1 MSGGFSH
8 DILIQ
13 KGLIVLGQLIIAPT
27 GTPAICFGICQRCL
41 SADTRSF
48 TCHHGA
54 CRYCRNCLHLGR
66 VCQCD
71 RLGEEDITTPV
82 EPTEL
87 VMPFELSTDQQH
99 ISRQLLTWWESR
111 TSGLVHAVCGAGKT
125 EMTFPVI
132 ARVVNEGKRVLIVSP
147 RRDVAIE
154 WVDRLEAAFSVPVTR
169 RYGGGDKDTI
179 GMITV
184 ATAPLLVNLRYVF
197 DYVLVDESDA
207 FPFAFDLALWWT
219 LRRAGKG
226 LFLFVTATP
235 TVWQRQFP
243 TVHLSRRYHGHD
255 LPVPRLVR
263 ETGQAILDF
272 CQRHEST
279 PRLLF
284 VPTKPDLVRYG
295 ELLAANGFGYQ
306 AVSADTNERTDTLEW
321 LEETNGIVLATSI
334 WERGMTVTGVN
345 VAVLDSSH
353 ALFSSRALVQMAG
366 RAGRKPT
373 APTGDVVFFYHERT
387 FRQDRAIREIEEANR
402 R

>member
-1 MSGGFSH
+1 M
-8 DILIQ
+8 
-13 KGLIVLGQLIIAPT
+13 GQLVIAST
-27 GTPAICFGICQRCL
+27 GKPAIRFGVCQRCL
-41 SADTRSF
+41 STDTRA
-48 TCHHGA
+48 TPCHHGA

-66 VCQCD
+66 VCRCD
-71 RLGEEDITTPV
+71 RLAEEDITTPIIS
-82 EPTEL
+82 TDL
-87 VMPFELSTDQQH
+87 IMPFELSADQQNV
-99 ISRQLLTWWESR
+99 SRQLLGWWASR
-111 TSGLVHAVCGAGKT
+111 ASGLVHAVCGAGKT

-154 WVDRLEAAFSVPVTR
+154 WADRLERAFSVPITR

-184 ATAPLLVNLRYVF
+184 ATAPLLMNLCHVF

-207 FPFAFDLALWWT
+207 FPFAFDLSLWWT

-235 TVWQRQFP
+235 AVWQRQFP
-243 TVHLSRRYHGHD
+243 TVRLSRRYHGHA

-263 ETGQAILDF
+263 ETEQVILAF
-272 CQRHEST
+272 CQQHET
-279 PRLLF
+279 GPRLLF

-295 ELLAANGFGYQ
+295 ELLEANGFVYK

-321 LEETNGIVLATSI
+321 LTQTNGIVLATSI

-353 ALFSSRALVQMAG
+353 ALFSSRALIQMAG
-366 RAGRKPT
+366 RAGRKPE

>member
-1 MSGGFSH
+1 M
-8 DILIQ
+8 
-13 KGLIVLGQLIIAPT
+13 GQLIVTPE
-27 GTPAICFGICQRCL
+27 GTPAIRFGVCQRCL
-41 SADTRSF
+41 STDTRAYM
-48 TCHHGA
+48 CHHGP

-71 RLGEEDITTPV
+71 RLAEAEVTTSV
-82 EPTEL
+82 EPTDL
-87 VMPFELSTDQQH
+87 VMPFQLGADQQRV
-99 ISRQLLTWWESR
+99 SAQLLTWWETK

-132 ARVVNEGKRVLIVSP
+132 ARAVNDGKRVLIVSP

-154 WVDRLEAAFSVPVTR
+154 WADRLEAAFTVPITR

-184 ATAPLLVNLRYVF
+184 ATAPLLVNLRHVF
-197 DYVLVDESDA
+197 DFVLVDESDA

-255 LPVPRLVR
+255 LPVPRLIR
-263 ETGQAILDF
+263 EKESAILDF
-272 CQRHEST
+272 CRRYEAA

-295 ELLAANGFGYQ
+295 ELLAANGFAYQ
-306 AVSADTNERTDTLEW
+306 AVSADTDERTDVLEW
-321 LEETNGIVLATSI
+321 LESTNGIVLATSI
-334 WERGMTVTGVN
+334 WERGMTVTGVH

-353 ALFSSRALVQMAG
+353 ALFSSRALIQMAG

-373 APTGDVVFFYHERT
+373 APTGDVVFFYDERT
-387 FRQDRAIREIEEANR
+387 FRQDKAIREIEEANR

>member
-1 MSGGFSH
+1 M
-8 DILIQ
+8 
-13 KGLIVLGQLIIAPT
+13 GQLIVAPE
-27 GTPAICFGICQRCL
+27 GTPAIRFGVCQRCL
-41 SADTRSF
+41 STDTRAY
-48 TCHHGA
+48 TCHHGP

-71 RLGEEDITTPV
+71 RLAEAEVTTSV
-82 EPTEL
+82 EPTDL
-87 VMPFELSTDQQH
+87 VMPFQLGADQQRV
-99 ISRQLLTWWESR
+99 SAQLLTWWETK

-132 ARVVNEGKRVLIVSP
+132 ARAVNDGKRVLIVSP

-154 WVDRLEAAFSVPVTR
+154 WADRLEAAFTVPITR
-169 RYGGGDKDTI
+169 RYGGGDKETI

-184 ATAPLLVNLRYVF
+184 ATAPLLVNLRHVF

-235 TVWQRQFP
+235 TVWQRRFP

-263 ETGQAILDF
+263 ETESAILDF
-272 CQRHEST
+272 CRRYEAA

-295 ELLAANGFGYQ
+295 ELLAANGFVYQ
-306 AVSADTNERTDTLEW
+306 AVSADTDERTDVLEW
-321 LEETNGIVLATSI
+321 LEAMNGIVLATSI
-334 WERGMTVTGVN
+334 WERGMTVTGVH
-345 VAVLDSSH
+345 VAVLNSCH
-353 ALFSSRALVQMAG
+353 PLFTSRALIQMAG
-366 RAGRKPT
+366 RAGRKPI
-373 APTGDVVFFYHERT
+373 APTGDVLFFYEERT
-387 FRQDRAIREIEEANR
+387 FRQDNAIREIKEANR

>member
-1 MSGGFSH
+1 M
-8 DILIQ
+8 
-13 KGLIVLGQLIIAPT
+13 GQLIVTPE
-27 GTPAICFGICQRCL
+27 GTPAIRFGVCQRCL
-41 SADTRSF
+41 STDTRAYM
-48 TCHHGA
+48 CHHGP

-71 RLGEEDITTPV
+71 RLAEAEVTTSV
-82 EPTEL
+82 EPTDL
-87 VMPFELSTDQQH
+87 VMPFQLGADQQRV
-99 ISRQLLTWWESR
+99 SAQLLTWWETK

-132 ARVVNEGKRVLIVSP
+132 ARAVNGGKRVLIVSP

-154 WVDRLEAAFSVPVTR
+154 WADRLEAAFTVPITR
-169 RYGGGDKDTI
+169 RYGGGDKETI

-184 ATAPLLVNLRYVF
+184 ATAPLLVNLRHVF
-197 DYVLVDESDA
+197 DFVLVDESDA

-219 LRRAGKG
+219 LRRAGRG

-255 LPVPRLVR
+255 LPVPRLIR
-263 ETGQAILDF
+263 EKESAILDY
-272 CQRHEST
+272 CRRYEAA

-295 ELLAANGFGYQ
+295 ELLAANGFAYQ
-306 AVSADTNERTDTLEW
+306 AVSADTDERTDVLEW
-321 LEETNGIVLATSI
+321 LESTNGIVLATSI
-334 WERGMTVTGVN
+334 WERGMTVTGVH

-353 ALFSSRALVQMAG
+353 TLFSSRALIQMAG

-373 APTGDVVFFYHERT
+373 APTGDVVFFYDERT
-387 FRQDRAIREIEEANR
+387 FRQDKAIREIEEANR

>member
-1 MSGGFSH
+1 M
-8 DILIQ
+8 
-13 KGLIVLGQLIIAPT
+13 GQLIVSPV
-27 GTPAICFGICQRCL
+27 GTPAIRFGVCQRCL
-41 SADTRSF
+41 STDTRSY
-48 TCHHGA
+48 TCYHGQ

-71 RLGEEDITTPV
+71 RLAETDITTPL
-82 EPTEL
+82 ETTDL
-87 VMPFELSTDQQH
+87 VMPFELSGDQQH
-99 ISRQLLTWWESR
+99 VSRQLLAWWASR

-132 ARVVNEGKRVLIVSP
+132 ASAVNEGKRVLIVSP

-154 WVDRLEAAFSVPVTR
+154 WADRVEAAFSVPITR

-184 ATAPLLVNLRYVF
+184 ATAPLLVNLRHVF

-255 LPVPRLVR
+255 LPVPRLIR
-263 ETGQAILDF
+263 ETEPAILDF
-272 CQRHEST
+272 CRQYEAS

-295 ELLAANGFGYQ
+295 ELLAANGFAYQ
-306 AVSADTNERTDTLEW
+306 AVSADRDERTDVLDW
-321 LEETNGIVLATSI
+321 LEARNGIVLATSI
-334 WERGMTVTGVN
+334 WERGMTVTGVH

-353 ALFSSRALVQMAG
+353 TLFSSRALIQMAG

-373 APTGDVVFFYHERT
+373 APTGDVVFFYDERT
-387 FRQDRAIREIEEANR
+387 FRQDKAIREIEEANR

>member
-1 MSGGFSH
+1 M
-8 DILIQ
+8 
-13 KGLIVLGQLIIAPT
+13 GQLIVTPE
-27 GTPAICFGICQRCL
+27 GTPAIRFGVCQRCL
-41 SADTRSF
+41 STDTRAYM
-48 TCHHGA
+48 CHHGP

-71 RLGEEDITTPV
+71 CLAEAEVTTSV
-82 EPTEL
+82 EPTDL
-87 VMPFELSTDQQH
+87 VMPFQLGADQQRV
-99 ISRQLLTWWESR
+99 SAQLLTWWETK

-132 ARVVNEGKRVLIVSP
+132 ARAVNDGKRVLIVSP

-154 WVDRLEAAFSVPVTR
+154 WADRLEAAFTVPITR
-169 RYGGGDKDTI
+169 RYGGGDKETI

-184 ATAPLLVNLRYVF
+184 ATAPLLVNLRHVF
-197 DYVLVDESDA
+197 DFVLVDESDA

-219 LRRAGKG
+219 LRRAGRG

-255 LPVPRLVR
+255 LPVPRLIR
-263 ETGQAILDF
+263 EKESAILDF
-272 CQRHEST
+272 CRRYEAA

-295 ELLAANGFGYQ
+295 ELLAANGFAYQ
-306 AVSADTNERTDTLEW
+306 AVSADTDERTDVLEW
-321 LEETNGIVLATSI
+321 LESTNGIVLATSI
-334 WERGMTVTGVN
+334 WERGMTVTGVH
-345 VAVLDSSH
+345 VAVLESSH
-353 ALFSSRALVQMAG
+353 TLFSSRALVQMAG

-373 APTGDVVFFYHERT
+373 APTGDVVFFYDERT
-387 FRQDRAIREIEEANR
+387 FRQDKAIREIEEANR

>member
-1 MSGGFSH
+1 M
-8 DILIQ
+8 
-13 KGLIVLGQLIIAPT
+13 GQLIIAPT
-27 GTPAICFGICQRCL
+27 GTPAIRFGICQRCL
-41 SADTRSF
+41 STDTRSF

-87 VMPFELSTDQQH
+87 VMPFELSDGQRH
-99 ISRQLLTWWESR
+99 VSEQLLTWWDQKK
-111 TSGLVHAVCGAGKT
+111 TGLVHAVCGSGKT
-125 EMTFPVI
+125 EMAFPVI
-132 ARVVNEGKRVLIVSP
+132 ERVVNVGKRVLIVSP

-154 WVDRLEAAFSVPVTR
+154 WAERLERAFSVPVTR
-169 RYGGGDKDTI
+169 RYGGGEKDTI

-184 ATAPLLVNLRYVF
+184 ATAPLLLDLKHVF

-207 FPFAFDLALWWT
+207 FPFAFDMALWWT

-226 LFLFVTATP
+226 IFLFVTATP

-243 TVHLSRRYHGHD
+243 TAHLSRRYHGHD
-255 LPVPRLVR
+255 LPVPTLAKQTDEAIVAFCRR
-263 ETGQAILDF
+263 E
-272 CQRHEST
+272 T

-284 VPTKPDLVRYG
+284 VPTKADLVRYG
-295 ELLAANGFGYQ
+295 ELLQANGFTYQ
-306 AVSADTNERTDTLEW
+306 AVSADTDERTDVLEW
-321 LEETNGIVLATSI
+321 LEATSGIVLATSI
-334 WERGMTVTGVN
+334 WERGMTVTGVD

-353 ALFSSRALVQMAG
+353 ALFSSRALIQMAG

>member
-1 MSGGFSH
+1 M
-8 DILIQ
+8 
-13 KGLIVLGQLIIAPT
+13 GQLIVAPE
-27 GTPAICFGICQRCL
+27 GTPAIRFGVCQRCL
-41 SADTRSF
+41 STDTRAY
-48 TCHHGA
+48 TCHHGP

-71 RLGEEDITTPV
+71 RLAEAEVTTPV
-82 EPTEL
+82 EPTDL
-87 VMPFELSTDQQH
+87 VMPFALGADQQRV
-99 ISRQLLTWWESR
+99 SAQLLTWWETK

-132 ARVVNEGKRVLIVSP
+132 ARAVNDGKRVLIVSP

-154 WVDRLEAAFSVPVTR
+154 WADRLEAAFTVPITR
-169 RYGGGDKDTI
+169 RYGGGDKETI

-184 ATAPLLVNLRYVF
+184 ATAPLLVNLRHVF

-207 FPFAFDLALWWT
+207 FPFAFDLALWWM

-263 ETGQAILDF
+263 ETEQAIFDF
-272 CQRHEST
+272 CRQYEAC

-295 ELLAANGFGYQ
+295 ELLTANGFIYQ
-306 AVSADTNERTDTLEW
+306 AVSADTDERTDVLEW
-321 LEETNGIVLATSI
+321 LEATNGVVLATSI
-334 WERGMTVTGVN
+334 WERGMTVTGVH
-345 VAVLDSSH
+345 VAVLNSCH
-353 ALFSSRALVQMAG
+353 PLFTSRALIQMAG
-366 RAGRKPT
+366 RAGRKP
-373 APTGDVVFFYHERT
+373 AVPTGDVIFFYEERT
-387 FRQDRAIREIEEANR
+387 FRQDNAIREIEEANR

>member
-1 MSGGFSH
+1 M
-8 DILIQ
+8 
-13 KGLIVLGQLIIAPT
+13 GQLIVAPE
-27 GTPAICFGICQRCL
+27 GTPAIRFGVCQRCL
-41 SADTRSF
+41 STDTRAY
-48 TCHHGA
+48 TCHHGP

-71 RLGEEDITTPV
+71 RLAETEVTTPV
-82 EPTEL
+82 EPTDL
-87 VMPFELSTDQQH
+87 VMPFQLGADQQRV
-99 ISRQLLTWWESR
+99 SAQLLAWWETK

-132 ARVVNEGKRVLIVSP
+132 ARAVNDGKRVLIVSP

-154 WVDRLEAAFSVPVTR
+154 WADRLEAAFTVPITR
-169 RYGGGDKDTI
+169 RYGGGDKETI

-184 ATAPLLVNLRYVF
+184 ATAPLLVNLRHVF

-219 LRRAGKG
+219 LRQAGRG

-263 ETGQAILDF
+263 ETESAILDF
-272 CQRHEST
+272 CRRYEAA

-295 ELLAANGFGYQ
+295 ELLAANGFIYQ
-306 AVSADTNERTDTLEW
+306 AVSADTDERTDVLEW
-321 LEETNGIVLATSI
+321 LEATNGVVLATSI
-334 WERGMTVTGVN
+334 WERGMTVTGVH
-345 VAVLDSSH
+345 VAVLNSCH
-353 ALFSSRALVQMAG
+353 PLFTSRALIQMAG
-366 RAGRKPT
+366 RAGRKP
-373 APTGDVVFFYHERT
+373 AVPTGDVIFFYEERT
-387 FRQDRAIREIEEANR
+387 FRQDNAIREIEEANR